1 MIFSSNNFDS
11 SQGLEIACQP
21 VAQGLG
27 STIATLQPKNNVRRN
42 VNMGMKS
49 TCIINTSYNM
59 ANAVTTA
66 GNFITGIGYT
76 KE

>member
-21 VAQGLG
+21 IAQGLG
-27 STIATLQPKNNVRRN
+27 ATITTMQPKNNMRKN
-42 VNMGMKS
+42 VNMGMKN
-49 TCIINTSYNM
+49 TCTINTSYNM

-66 GNFITGIGYT
+66 GNFITAIGYL
-76 KE
+76 K